1 MTQIST
7 RKGLHRIVYCSAF
20 SRSFPT
26 DRADQDEAIGL
37 IVRSSIRNNRADA
50 ITGLLLAHQGW
61 FTQAL
66 EGPAEAVMTTYSRIL
81 KDPRHT
87 DVTMFGAGPAERRE
101 FSDWNMC
108 ARRLSPTD
116 DAILATLDLK
126 GAFDP
131 RGLGLGAAMRLLI
144 AVKGIQSRVE
154 TEAPFNAA

>member
-1 MTQIST
+1 ML
-7 RKGLHRIVYCSAF
+7 GLRPCLVLSALF
-20 SRSFPT
+20 ELHLAAALLLLLGLP
-26 DRADQDEAIGL
+26 AGHCLGPLLPHDQL
-37 IVRSSIRNNRADA
+37 SLPPRLR
-50 ITGLLLAHQGW
+50 GLLLAHQGW

-131 RGLGLGAAMRLLI
+131 RGLGLGAAMRPLI

>member
-1 MTQIST
+1 MGEISA
-7 RKGLHRIVYCSAF
+7 RKGLHRLVYCSAF
-20 SRSFPT
+20 SPGFPS
-26 DRADQDEAIGL
+26 DVAEQDAAIGL
-37 IVRSSIRNNRADA
+37 IVRSSIRNNRAVA

-81 KDPRHT
+81 GDPRHMN
-87 DVTMFGAGPAERRE
+87 VTMIGAGPAERRA

-116 DAILATLDLK
+116 DAILATLELK

-131 RGLGLGAAMRLLI
+131 RALGLGAAMKLLT
-144 AVKGIQSRVE
+144 AVKGVQARTMAAS
-154 TEAPFNAA
+154 EA